1 MKKFTLEVTA
11 LSPLHLG
18 AGKADVVIDA
28 EVVHDEYGMPYFPAK
43 RMKGLLYES
52 ALELAEISG
61 EAWFSEDAL
70 KKLFGHGAEEAA
82 GFSLEN
88 LYLPHYEELRA
99 GWGYLNKNYA
109 GLFRKQDVLA
119 SYTDIRFQTM
129 LDKETGTAADGSLHN
144 MRMVDAGTIFTGE
157 LELYVDTPE
166 NMRILELALKN
177 LRFAG
182 AKRNR
187 GCGHIK
193 CVLKEGR

>member
-43 RMKGLLYES
+43 RLKGLLYES
-52 ALELAEISG
+52 ALELAEISQ
-61 EAWFSEDAL
+61 EALFTMADL
-70 KKLFGHGAEEAA
+70 KELFGQGQQDGA
-82 GFSLEN
+82 GFTLEN
-88 LYLPHYEELRA
+88 LYLPHYDELRA
-99 GWGYLNKNYA
+99 GWSYLRKNYA
-109 GLFRKQDVLA
+109 GLFKEQDVLA
-119 SYTDIRFQTM
+119 SYTDLRFQTM

-144 MRMVDAGTIFTGE
+144 MRMVDADTVFTGE
-157 LELYVDTPE
+157 LELAADDKKNV
-166 NMRILELALKN
+166 RILELAFKN
-177 LRFAG
+177 LRYAG

-187 GCGHIK
+187 GCGRIQ